1 MTSSR
6 NNKKIK
12 HHNKSEDR
20 LWASLYLP
28 GLLLDEIQHS
38 DDALIAIIERKNH
51 RQQIRSCNDKALK
64 AGLFPGMPLNSAYAI
79 APDTTVVEYDP
90 DREAVLL
97 QQVGEWAMRF
107 SSIVCVH
114 SPNHI
119 LIEIAGSKRLFE
131 GYEILAALVQKE
143 LKLLGY
149 TGQMGIAPTPLAANV
164 LARANIRRGIVQAAK
179 LPSVLNNLPVD
190 CLELESSTLDG
201 LRRSGIRQIGH
212 LLTVSS
218 ASLTRRFGPACT
230 KYLDCLLGHHP
241 DPRTP
246 LRLTDFFE
254 RKLDLP
260 LEVENTGALQFA
272 TQRMINE
279 LTAFLIAHDSGVNLF
294 TLTLCHEK
302 HSDTTLQLR
311 FLQATSQAKHLH
323 RVLSEQLSQTTLPA
337 PVCGL
342 RLAADTFC
350 KIERD
355 ASDLFDKTLRQQNSL
370 GEIIDKLSSRLGNN
384 ALYTL
389 TTVDDHRPEKAWGK
403 SFPETQGDIPSS
415 WPERPLWLLEKPAI
429 VTNEME
435 RYLKIESEAERIE
448 TGWWDNND
456 VRRDYVTIS
465 DNRGTRYWAFK
476 QRGSTPQLFIHG
488 IFA

>member
-1 MTSSR
+1 M
-6 NNKKIK
+6 
-12 HHNKSEDR
+12 
-20 LWASLYLP
+20 
-28 GLLLDEIQHS
+28 LLDEIQHS
-38 DDALIAIIERKNH
+38 DDALIAIIERKNN
-51 RQQIRSCNDKALK
+51 RQQIRSCNSKAQE
-64 AGLFPGMPLNSAYAI
+64 AGVFPNMPLNSAYAI
-79 APDTTVVEYDP
+79 APAITVVEYDTE
-90 DREAVLL
+90 REGVLL
-97 QQVGEWAMRF
+97 QQVGEWAMQF
-107 SSIVCVH
+107 SSVVCLH
-114 SPNHI
+114 PPNHV

-131 GYEILAALVQKE
+131 GFEILAALVQQE

-149 TGQMGIAPTPLAANV
+149 TGQMGIAPTPLAANL
-164 LARANIRRGIVQAAK
+164 LARANIRRGIVQTAK
-179 LPSVLNNLPVD
+179 LPLIFNDLPID
-190 CLELESSTLDG
+190 YLELENSTLDG
-201 LRRSGIRQIGH
+201 LRRSGIRQIGS
-212 LLTVSS
+212 LLKVSP

-230 KYLDCLLGHHP
+230 KYLDCLLGDHP

-260 LEVENTGALQFA
+260 LEVENTGALLFA

-279 LTAFLIAHDSGVNLF
+279 LTSFLIAHDSGVNLF
-294 TLTLCHEK
+294 SLTLCHEK

-342 RLAADTFC
+342 RLFVEKFC

-355 ASDLFDKTLRQQNSL
+355 ASDLFNKSLRQQNSL
-370 GEIIDKLSSRLGNN
+370 GEIIDKLRSRLGND

-389 TTVDDHRPEKAWGK
+389 TTVDDHRPEKAWRK
-403 SFPETQGDIPSS
+403 SFPEAQNAPSTG
-415 WPERPLWLLEKPAI
+415 WPERPLWLLKEPAV
-429 VTNEME
+429 VTDHLSQ
-435 RYLKIESEAERIE
+435 RLKIESEAERIE

-456 VRRDYVTIS
+456 VRRDYFLVC
-465 DNRGTRYWAFK
+465 DDRGTRYWAFK
-476 QRGSTPQLFIHG
+476 QRGSAQHLFIHG